1 MPITKEQLEAQRLIE
16 QKRASDKTLLEAGVR
31 PKLRIVK
38 GRQTDGDFFTTF
50 EKARKQRGIC
60 PKCDDKIPSMGGPY
74 CDCLVGQGA
83 LAAHRRAMEAARI
96 GEQAR
101 QAERRK
107 KLCGK
112 LQKAGGYIVPERY
125 KHYTPK
131 SLAEEYGMTVYNQKK
146 VAIEQIMNWADGK
159 VEKPGMVLSG
169 DFGTGKTALALWA
182 MSRRIRQTHEAPLLI
197 RYADFIG
204 SIQETYGRNSD
215 VSRRELITGAQAA
228 EVMMLDDFGEVG
240 LPLGQQA
247 SNDKQTILLEVL
259 DYRTQN
265 DLPTLIVTNLTIAR
279 MMAQFNG
286 AIVGRLTEL
295 CALVEMGGKN
305 LREKGAVGWQ

>member
-1 MPITKEQLEAQRLIE
+1 MQHISGIMKSEPRKPVYAFRCAKCQDYVWAYPGPYCECKSGDACEILWREYLASVEQ
-16 QKRASDKTLLEAGVR
+16 G
-31 PKLRIVK
+31 
-38 GRQTDGDFFTTF
+38 
-50 EKARKQRGIC
+50 RKQRF
-60 PKCDDKIPSMGGPY
+60 
-74 CDCLVGQGA
+74 
-83 LAAHRRAMEAARI
+83 R
-96 GEQAR
+96 
-101 QAERRK
+101 
-107 KLCGK
+107 K
-112 LQKAGGYIVPERY
+112 LQEQLKKAGGFVIPERY
-125 KHYTPK
+125 KDYTPK
-131 SLAEEYGMTVYNQKK
+131 SLAKEYGMTVYNQKK
-146 VAIEQIMNWADGK
+146 GAIEQIMNWADDK
-159 VEKPGMVLSG
+159 AEKPGMVLSG

-204 SIQETYGRNSD
+204 SIQETYNRNSD
-215 VSRRELITGAQAA
+215 VSRRELISGAQSA
-228 EVMMLDDFGEVG
+228 EAMMLDDFGEVG

-286 AIVGRLTEL
+286 AIIGRLTEL

-305 LREKGAVGWQ
+305 LREKGAMGW